1 MEWIKS
7 NVGSYCRHIGNL
19 LRRLVS
25 AGCKSLTG
33 GWRAGDSQRSRDG
46 RVSYPDGGETGEVH
60 KEHSGRRVAGRDEEP
75 RLMFSQRSLKALEG
89 VDGRLRAIL
98 DEAIRVY
105 DFTVLEGVRSREKQA
120 EMVEKGA
127 SKTMES
133 KHLDGLAVDI
143 APHPIDWEDIKR
155 FTYLAGIVVGIA
167 HSMDI
172 PIRWGGNW
180 DRDNEILSDQ
190 KFDDCPHF

>member
-1 MEWIKS
+1 
-7 NVGSYCRHIGNL
+7 
-19 LRRLVS
+19 
-25 AGCKSLTG
+25 
-33 GWRAGDSQRSRDG
+33 
-46 RVSYPDGGETGEVH
+46 
-60 KEHSGRRVAGRDEEP
+60 
-75 RLMFSQRSLKALEG
+75 
-89 VDGRLRAIL
+89 
-98 DEAIRVY
+98 
-105 DFTVLEGVRSREKQA
+105 
-120 EMVEKGA
+120 
-127 SKTMES
+127 MES

-190 KFDDCPHF
+190 KFDDCPHFELV